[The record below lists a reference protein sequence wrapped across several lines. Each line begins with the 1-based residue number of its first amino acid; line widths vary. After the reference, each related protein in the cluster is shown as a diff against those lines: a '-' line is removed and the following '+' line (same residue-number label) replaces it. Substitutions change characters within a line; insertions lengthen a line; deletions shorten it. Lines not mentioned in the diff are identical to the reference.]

1 MFGKDKLLHLIVGA
15 IMAFFFI
22 FGRIAG
28 LFIGWAVII
37 GWEVWQ
43 AASGTGTP
51 EVADILWG
59 GIPFTIVW
67 YILYKLLAKNH

>member
-1 MFGKDKLLHLIVGA
+1 MIPLDKLAHLFVGIA
-15 IMAFFFI
+15 LALLFV
-22 FGRIAG
+22 FGRMG
-28 LFIGWAVII
+28 LFIGWAIII

-43 AASGTGTP
+43 AGSGTGTP

-67 YILYKLLAKNH
+67 FIAYTYFKKKK